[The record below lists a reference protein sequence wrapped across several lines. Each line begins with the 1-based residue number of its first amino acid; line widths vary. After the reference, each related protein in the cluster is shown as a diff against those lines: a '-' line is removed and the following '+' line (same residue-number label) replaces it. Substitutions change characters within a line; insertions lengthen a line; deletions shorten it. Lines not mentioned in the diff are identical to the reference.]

1 MPVFFTKT
9 LTRDLNSHNKDGQLI
24 IFFSY
29 PVCMSVMLDLS
40 TDLSTYEQ
48 EYKESMIWFG
58 CSLNDFN
65 NKGSLPTKSC
75 LSLSQRGA
83 DLTPKH
89 ILKKNIQL

>member
-1 MPVFFTKT
+1 MANWQFFPI
-9 LTRDLNSHNKDGQLI
+9 LYAWN
-24 IFFSY
+24 
-29 PVCMSVMLDLS
+29 VMLDLS

-48 EYKESMIWFG
+48 EYKDSMIWFG
-58 CSLNDFN
+58 CSLNDFT

-89 ILKKNIQL
+89 ILKENIQL

>member
-1 MPVFFTKT
+1 MANWSFFFPI
-9 LTRDLNSHNKDGQLI
+9 LYAWN
-24 IFFSY
+24 
-29 PVCMSVMLDLS
+29 VMLDLS
-40 TDLSTYEQ
+40 TDLSTCEQ
-48 EYKESMIWFG
+48 EYKESMIRFG